1 MIDLELDNIKVNL
14 ENQDELFGIEI
25 SGLKE
30 MLHLKNEE
38 ISKLLTALKSQAEG
52 YERQK
57 QQLKDEI
64 GELRDRIYKD
74 QRQNEIEIYNIKERL
89 TKIHSLDIEAV
100 EEKFKGLVA
109 GLRQEK
115 LELERLLRAKEEQ
128 LQLDLKELE
137 RMKGEMHD
145 KIRERDHKIRELMER
160 LRDTGAMNSNE
171 MKVLHE
177 SFHKIESEKEAMV
190 SGYQ

>member
-1 MIDLELDNIKVNL
+1 M
-14 ENQDELFGIEI
+14 
-25 SGLKE
+25 
-30 MLHLKNEE
+30 
-38 ISKLLTALKSQAEG
+38 
-52 YERQK
+52 
-57 QQLKDEI
+57 
-64 GELRDRIYKD
+64 
-74 QRQNEIEIYNIKERL
+74 
-89 TKIHSLDIEAV
+89 
-100 EEKFKGLVA
+100 A

-177 SFHKIESEKEAMV
+177 SFPKIESEKEAMV